1 MSDQYEVGTLEDAEK
16 FAIDRMARQAG
27 LDHYLTVRDFPGYLE
42 QFYKLA
48 FAAGAASKDENA
60 DYLEGYEIGYG
71 EGRNHMR
78 DDIIK
83 ACEQYEFNVQGLL
96 RVIKDL

>member
-1 MSDQYEVGTLEDAEK
+1 MSKIEQTQPNEQDTDFHTWLDRKLES
-16 FAIDRMARQAG
+16 
-27 LDHYLTVRDFPGYLE
+27 T
-42 QFYKLA
+42 
-48 FAAGAASKDENA
+48 
-60 DYLEGYEIGYG
+60 YLEGYEIGYG